1 MVARIGSL
9 VLLVLTLPVLAQT
22 EAQVRPILNSLT
34 LEQYSV
40 QVEAS
45 EELAQVVVEELFF
58 NPGGG
63 MAEADFYFPLPVAA
77 AASGLELK
85 MGDRFY
91 GGNLITSERARDI
104 YRRITR
110 RRRDPALLD
119 CVGKDLFRCRVFPVP
134 GRGRAAVRFAYTQP
148 LAAEGPMRRLV
159 IPLDAAR
166 FNRSPA
172 ERFALTVRIRGE
184 SALQAVLS
192 PTHDVEIERPSAKE
206 ATIRLEAKRAYL
218 AGDLVVLFS
227 TDEAPLGAVVSS
239 YRDRR
244 GRGYFLLSVDA
255 AFAREQ
261 QEKAPRDVVLA
272 VDTSNSTGRNGVDAA
287 AAAVADAVSLLRADK
302 DRYALMAF
310 GTEPR
315 LISGFRHPGEETRAE
330 IRALYAKEPVAG
342 RTSLG
347 GAIQGATTL
356 ASDTGRPGTGI
367 ILLTDGIETESGADA
382 LDLVRRTVEQGSRIG
397 FCGLGSG
404 ADTVRLD
411 ALGARGEGDSAYAVR
426 GRGLAG
432 SVGRLLDST
441 RAVPLTDVQAV
452 VKNAHQV
459 YPRRLRMLRAGDPL
473 IVVGRYDLSG
483 NRTITI
489 SAKVGGEHVERT
501 VDVKLRKRGGDPAVA
516 RMWAARRVG
525 DLLDQARTKGKP
537 ELHKAEIRMLGRR
550 YGIVTPHTSLLVLEE
565 ADQKRFLKGMKRQ
578 PIMNVAGGGTIRRQ
592 GTVTAEV
599 AVRAELGERI
609 KRLKQCR
616 SGAANPFS
624 DLLGANRL
632 RMRSAGGR
640 TFYRGEDGTWVE
652 GALADTPPASA
663 RTVRFLSDEWLA
675 LADSDEESA
684 RILALGRQVLF
695 TDGDGN
701 AVRVME

>member
-9 VLLVLTLPVLAQT
+9 VLLLALPALAQT
-22 EAQVRPILNSLT
+22 EAQVRPILNGLT
-34 LEQYSV
+34 LERYSV
-40 QVEAS
+40 TVEAS
-45 EELAQVVVEELFF
+45 EALAKVVVEETFF

-63 MAEADFYFPLPVAA
+63 MSEADFYFPLPVAA
-77 AASGLELK
+77 AASGLELQ
-85 MGDRFY
+85 MGGRFY

-110 RRRDPALLD
+110 RSRDPALLD
-119 CVGKDLFRCRVFPVP
+119 CVGRNLFRCRVFPVP

-148 LAAEGPMRRLV
+148 LAAEGSMRRLV

-172 ERFALTVRIRGE
+172 EHFALTIRIRGE

-227 TDEAPLGAVVSS
+227 TDDAPLGAVVTS
-239 YRDRR
+239 YRDR
-244 GRGYFLLSVDA
+244 GGKGYFVLSVDA

-287 AAAVADAVSLLRADK
+287 AAAVADAVSRLRAGK

-315 LISGFRHPGEETRAE
+315 LVSAFRHPGDESQAE

-347 GAIQGATTL
+347 EAILGATTL

-382 LDLVRRTVEQGSRIG
+382 LDLVRRTVAQGSRVG
-397 FCGLGSG
+397 FCGLGTG
-404 ADTVRLD
+404 ADTVHLD

-426 GRGLAG
+426 GRGLTG

-441 RAVPLTDVQAV
+441 RAVPLTDVRAV
-452 VKNAHQV
+452 VDNAHQI

-473 IVVGRYDLSG
+473 VVVGRYDLAGS
-483 NRTITI
+483 RKITI
-489 SAKVGGEHVERT
+489 SAKVGGEQVERT
-501 VDVKLRKRGGDPAVA
+501 LEVKLRKRGGDPAVA

-550 YGIVTPHTSLLVLEE
+550 HGIVTPHTSLLVLEE
-565 ADQKRFLKGMKRQ
+565 ADQKRFLTGMKRL
-578 PIMNVAGGGTIRRQ
+578 PLMNTTGGGTIRAQ

-616 SGAANPFS
+616 SGAADPFS

-632 RMRSAGGR
+632 RMRSAAGR
-640 TFYRGEDGTWVE
+640 TFYRSEDGTWVE
-652 GALADTPPASA
+652 SALADAPLASA
-663 RTVRFLSDEWLA
+663 RSVRFLSDEWQA
-675 LADSDEESA
+675 LADADTETA

-695 TDGDGN
+695 TNADGN
-701 AVRVME
+701 AVRVVE